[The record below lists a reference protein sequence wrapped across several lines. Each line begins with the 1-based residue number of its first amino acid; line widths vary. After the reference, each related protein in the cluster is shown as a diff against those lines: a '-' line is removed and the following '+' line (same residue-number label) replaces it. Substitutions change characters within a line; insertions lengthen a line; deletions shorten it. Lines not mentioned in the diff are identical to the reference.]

1 MLSYNKYEL
10 VCGMSN
16 EKILG
21 FDCDHF
27 RYLLKYRKTGA
38 VTVVVLKQSICRFK
52 EQQRNFY
59 PLIFRN
65 DRRKKIIC
73 ISAIDSQIKRELEEK
88 A

>member
-52 EQQRNFY
+52 E
-59 PLIFRN
+59 
-65 DRRKKIIC
+65 
-73 ISAIDSQIKRELEEK
+73 
-88 A
+88 